1 MILCLC
7 EFIGRLLNLRI
18 FSKEQMQKA
27 ITRALCVCLSVGEST
42 PVLRSVIYS
51 NHLPSF
57 LLWCSAL
64 SNAPPWIFIFSLQFI
79 IWRNG
84 EVPEVNVFRSTRVTL
99 LFARWSTC
107 VAKGKS
113 NVLKYFLHDKLVDV
127 GLICFCMNY
136 NFERHKMCLDHLP
149 FFSLIFILKSNK
161 SRQLQHTI
169 FTKHIT
175 RPLPGKTQAVYK
187 NIQWAWTRKW
197 INKSLC
203 WCVFLTWVNNRDT
216 WNHWL
221 LPSPPKVKEVMFSP
235 LSVRLS
241 VFLTVHLRIIMRILE
256 STPVRPIFWSCLPKE
271 QCGQSLLKGT
281 KKQ

>member
-107 VAKGKS
+107 VAKGEIKCFKIFPAWQIGWCWPNMFLYELQFWAS
-113 NVLKYFLHDKLVDV
+113 QNVLGPLALLFINFHFKIKQITTTSTYNLHKT
-127 GLICFCMNY
+127 Y
-136 NFERHKMCLDHLP
+136 Y
-149 FFSLIFILKSNK
+149 S
-161 SRQLQHTI
+161 TA
-169 FTKHIT
+169 
-175 RPLPGKTQAVYK
+175 PGK
-187 NIQWAWTRKW
+187 N
-197 INKSLC
+197 
-203 WCVFLTWVNNRDT
+203 
-216 WNHWL
+216 
-221 LPSPPKVKEVMFSP
+221 PG
-235 LSVRLS
+235 SV
-241 VFLTVHLRIIMRILE
+241 
-256 STPVRPIFWSCLPKE
+256 
-271 QCGQSLLKGT
+271 
-281 KKQ
+281 